1 MLVEKYDMKQWN
13 SWFIFIYKS
22 IVKPNFFFLNQVS
35 RFTHSNTVEDVL
47 FSYMFF
53 SELSLD
59 REENHS
65 RRDSLVL
72 ENLSHTMLSL
82 VGEEL

>member
-1 MLVEKYDMKQWN
+1 M
-13 SWFIFIYKS
+13 
-22 IVKPNFFFLNQVS
+22 VKPNFFCFLNQIS
-35 RFTHSNTVEDVL
+35 RFTHSNTVEYVL
-47 FSYMFF
+47 FIYMFY

-72 ENLSHTMLSL
+72 EDLSHTVLSL
-82 VGEEL
+82 SEEEL